1 MQNRKI
7 KYAEIAIL
15 SFVWIVL
22 LVTPILFREDANNP
36 VWNSINNQLE
46 ILVPISVLFLLNR
59 FLLVPL
65 FLFRRNPIAYI
76 GSVIILIILL
86 SLCLNYYDTQ
96 FNQGSF
102 GKPPFENP
110 GDPPPRPLPDQA
122 NQPGEPPRPT
132 QRQPRPTPPFANFI
146 VLSILVLGFDTGLR
160 SGLRWMEAE
169 TEKIHLEKEQ
179 VATQL
184 LLLRNQISPHFFMN
198 TLNNIHALV
207 DKNSSGAKEAI
218 IKLSKMMRYLL
229 YETEAEKTTLK
240 KEVEFIESYINLMKL
255 RYHEKVKINFNS
267 PTFVPDKML
276 PPLLFI
282 SLIENAFKHG
292 ISYKEDSFVDIEMI
306 IGDAR
311 LLLIIKNS
319 KIGNPKIKENSGIG
333 IVNTRKRMDL
343 IFGSDY
349 HLDII
354 DSNEIYTVNLS
365 IPL

>member
-22 LVTPILFREDANNP
+22 LVTPILFREDTNNP
-36 VWNSINNQLE
+36 IWNSINNQLE

-59 FLLVPL
+59 FVLVPL

-76 GSVIILIILL
+76 GSVIVLIVILSI
-86 SLCLNYYDTQ
+86 CLDYYDTR
-96 FNQGSF
+96 FNQPTF
-102 GKPPFENP
+102 GKPPFDNSEN
-110 GDPPPRPLPDQA
+110 PPPRPLPDPG
-122 NQPGEPPRPT
+122 NQPEKPPGPT

-160 SGLRWMEAE
+160 SGLRWIEAE
-169 TEKIHLEKEQ
+169 TEKVHLEKEQ

-207 DKNSSGAKEAI
+207 DKDSKEAKEAI

-240 KEVEFIESYINLMKL
+240 KEVEFIGSYINLMKL

-267 PTFVPDKML
+267 PAFVPDKTL

-306 IGDAR
+306 IGEER
-311 LLLIIKNS
+311 LLLIVKNR
-319 KIGNPKIKENSGIG
+319 KIGHPMIKENSGIG
-333 IVNTRKRMDL
+333 ILNTRKRL
-343 IFGSDY
+343 SLLFGSDY
-349 HLDII
+349 HLVII
-354 DSNEIYTVNLS
+354 DGAELYTVNLS